1 LNLSTLRRTAAE
13 ITAAALFELYPNI
26 ELWGGEETPTGFFYD
41 FYFPHSVHPETLSLI
56 EEKIRQIVRE
66 KREIR
71 TLEMVPFSARELL
84 RAKGNGRFEELDVA
98 EKGLI
103 ELIQIGAFHD
113 LCLGPHLKNTAEAA
127 AIKLLE
133 IELLDGKGIRIT
145 GSAHISKQ
153 ALKEFLKKVK
163 DYEENCSS
171 KVGERM
177 GLWKVLANEEKVT
190 LAKGIEMKR
199 RVLDFLKKQ
208 LFQGATEV
216 SFEGRGERISKHL
229 EIAKPD
235 TCLAESWIF
244 EMDGQE
250 ELKIQISSFRKKRD
264 SLREDLN
271 SCLQSIG
278 KTLIILGFHCE
289 HRLTC
294 KRRGQK
300 GVSELIDALKGIQ
313 TEVQPLVL
321 GGDEE
326 PELHFVIEDRL
337 GQKES
342 LFQLRWVE
350 REGLI
355 PGICLTTSVERIVA
369 LLLESNPGAL
379 PTWLASDKGNE

>member
-1 LNLSTLRRTAAE
+1 MDLSILRRTAAE
-13 ITAAALFELYPNI
+13 ITAAAVFELFPDI
-26 ELWGGEETPTGFFYD
+26 ELWGGDETPTGFFYD
-41 FYFPHSVHPETLSLI
+41 FYFPHPVNPDTLPLI
-56 EEKIRQIVRE
+56 EEKIRQIIRE
-66 KREIR
+66 RREIR
-71 TLEMVPFSARELL
+71 TLEMVSFSAKELL
-84 RAKGNGRFEELDVA
+84 KAKGNGRFEELDIQ

-113 LCLGPHLKNTAEAA
+113 LCAGPHLKNTAEAA
-127 AIKLLE
+127 AIKLLA
-133 IELLDGKGIRIT
+133 IEPLEEKGIRIT

-153 ALKEFLKKVK
+153 ALKDFLKKVK
-163 DYEENCSS
+163 EYEEHRPS
-171 KVGERM
+171 KVGEKM
-177 GLWKVLANEEKVT
+177 GLWKMLSDKEKVY
-190 LAKGIEMKR
+190 LPKGIEVRR
-199 RVLDFLKKQ
+199 RVLEVLKKQ
-208 LFQGATEV
+208 FFKGATEV

-235 TCLAESWIF
+235 TCLAEVWIS
-244 EMDGQE
+244 EVDGRE
-250 ELKIQISSFRKKRD
+250 ELKIQISSFRGERD

-300 GVSELIDALKGIQ
+300 GVSELTCALKGIQ
-313 TEVQPLVL
+313 AEVQPLAL

-350 REGLI
+350 REV

-369 LLLESNPGAL
+369 FLLESSSGVL
-379 PTWLASDKGNE
+379 PNWLVSEL